1 MLTSHPRN
9 MIPSDSKGRH
19 DSQSAEPFGNDP
31 MPGPKSWGN
40 SMKSLRIL
48 IADDHDLVRRG
59 IKSLIESRPEWQV
72 CDEAHSGRE
81 AVAKAEERKPDIVVL
96 DIAMPELNGLEAAR
110 RIRKVSPNSE
120 ILILSMHYSDQ
131 LIKDILDVGVR
142 GFVVKSD
149 SDRDL
154 LVAIETLSNHK
165 PFFTSMATEVMLTN
179 FQRPGSIPAPGEM
192 RSSRLT
198 SREREIV
205 QLLSEGKSSK
215 EVASSLGISV
225 KTAETHR
232 ANIMRKLEIHSVSEL
247 VRYAVRNQIIEA

>member
-1 MLTSHPRN
+1 
-9 MIPSDSKGRH
+9 
-19 DSQSAEPFGNDP
+19 
-31 MPGPKSWGN
+31 
-40 SMKSLRIL
+40 MKNVRIL
-48 IADDHDLVRRG
+48 VADDHDVVRRG
-59 IKSLIESRPEWQV
+59 IKSLIESQPGWQV
-72 CDEAHSGRE
+72 CDEARSGRE
-81 AVAKAEERKPDIVVL
+81 AVAKAEERRPDIVVL
-96 DIAMPELNGLEAAR
+96 DISMPELNGLEAAR

-120 ILILSMHYSDQ
+120 ILILSVHYSDQ

-154 LVAIETLSNHK
+154 IIALETLANHK

-179 FQRPGSIPAPGEM
+179 LLRPATISAPGEM
-192 RSSRLT
+192 RTSRLT

-205 QLLSEGKSSK
+205 QLLSEGRSSK

-247 VRYAVRNQIIEA
+247 VRYAVRNQIVEA

>member
-1 MLTSHPRN
+1 MNTHPRN
-9 MIPSDSKGRH
+9 AIQTDNKTSGDSGVT
-19 DSQSAEPFGNDP
+19 EPIRTNP
-31 MPGPKSWGN
+31 MLGPKPWGN
-40 SMKSLRIL
+40 AMKNLRIL
-48 IADDHDLVRRG
+48 IADDHDIVRRG
-59 IKSLIESRPEWQV
+59 IKSLIESRPEWKV

-81 AVAKAEERKPDIVVL
+81 AVAKAEERKPDIVIL
-96 DIAMPELNGLEAAR
+96 DVSMPELNGLEAAR

-131 LIKDILDVGVR
+131 LIKEILDAGVR

-154 LVAIETLSNHK
+154 VVAVESLANHK
-165 PFFTSMATEVMLTN
+165 PFFTSMATEVMLMN
-179 FQRPGSIPAPGEM
+179 FQRPSSAPASGG
-192 RSSRLT
+192 RVSRLT
-198 SREREIV
+198 PREREIV

>member
-1 MLTSHPRN
+1 
-9 MIPSDSKGRH
+9 
-19 DSQSAEPFGNDP
+19 
-31 MPGPKSWGN
+31 
-40 SMKSLRIL
+40 MKSLRIL

-59 IKSLIESRPEWQV
+59 IRALIESRPEWIV
-72 CDEAHSGRE
+72 CDEVRSGRE
-81 AVAKAEERKPDIVVL
+81 AVAKTEELKPDIVVL
-96 DIAMPELNGLEAAR
+96 DISMPELNGLEAAR
-110 RIRKVSPNSE
+110 RIGKVSPGSE
-120 ILILSMHYSDQ
+120 ILFLSMHYSDH
-131 LIKDILDVGVR
+131 LIREILDVGAR
-142 GFVVKSD
+142 GFIVKSD

-154 LVAIETLSNHK
+154 IVALETLADHK

-179 FQRPGSIPAPGEM
+179 LREPAPLSVPGEM
-192 RSSRLT
+192 GTSRLT

-215 EVASSLGISV
+215 EVASSLGISI

>member
-1 MLTSHPRN
+1 
-9 MIPSDSKGRH
+9 
-19 DSQSAEPFGNDP
+19 
-31 MPGPKSWGN
+31 
-40 SMKSLRIL
+40 MKNLKIL
-48 IADDHDLVRRG
+48 IADDHDIVRRG
-59 IKSLIESRPEWQV
+59 IRSLIEARPEWKV

-81 AVAKAEERKPDIVVL
+81 AVAKAEERKPDIVIL
-96 DIAMPELNGLEAAR
+96 DVSMPELNGLEAAR
-110 RIRKVSPNSE
+110 RIKKVSPNSE
-120 ILILSMHYSDQ
+120 ILILSVHYSDQ
-131 LIKDILDVGVR
+131 LIKEILDAGVR

-154 LVAIETLSNHK
+154 VIAVESLANHK
-165 PFFTSMATEVMLTN
+165 PFFTSMATEVMLMN
-179 FQRPGSIPAPGEM
+179 FQRPASAPISGV
-192 RSSRLT
+192 RTRLT

-247 VRYAVRNQIIEA
+247 VRYAVRNQIIEP